1 MNALTPG
8 SVVVGVDG
16 TPFSDAALAWA
27 VEYATTRHA
36 PLCILHGAGDL
47 GADRIPLRGDA
58 RVMLAD
64 ASRRVTDHAVS
75 LVGRQAP
82 GLEVTVRAPFEDPR
96 YALLDVEDAS
106 MVVVGTRGRGPVAS
120 LLLGSVSLAVV
131 SYARCPVTVVRPTD
145 VTPEPGA
152 GEVVVGVDVDGSSQA
167 ALDLGFEIASMS
179 GRSLVAVHAWP
190 RHDMVYDA
198 MRSAERLEVMDQH
211 ERRLAEALA
220 GFGEKYPDVPVTPRM
235 SDGGAVTALVKA
247 SEHAVHL
254 VLGSR
259 PTQRIP
265 RYFGSVS
272 RSVVEHA
279 HCPVT
284 VARQIREHDNEET
297 RS

>member
-1 MNALTPG
+1 MSGLAPG

-27 VEYATTRHA
+27 VDYATARNA
-36 PLCILHGAGDL
+36 PLCVLHGAGSL
-47 GADRIPLRGDA
+47 GGDRIPLRGDA
-58 RVMLAD
+58 RAMLAD
-64 ASRRVTDHAVS
+64 ASRPVTDHAVS
-75 LVGRQAP
+75 LVRRQAP
-82 GLEVTVRAPFEDPR
+82 GLEVTVRTPFEDPR
-96 YALLDVEDAS
+96 HALLDVEDVS
-106 MVVVGTRGRGPVAS
+106 MVVVGTRGRGTVAS

-131 SYARCPVTVVRPTD
+131 SYARAPVTVVRPPD
-145 VTPEPGA
+145 VSGDRGA
-152 GEVVVGVDVDGSSQA
+152 GEVVVGVDVDGSSQV

-179 GRSLVAVHAWP
+179 GRPLVAVHAWP
-190 RHDMVYDA
+190 RHDLVYDA
-198 MRSAERLEVMDQH
+198 MRSADRLEAMHQH

-220 GFGEKYPDVPVTPRM
+220 GFGERYPDVPVTSRM
-235 SDGGAVTALVKA
+235 SDDGAVAALVKA
-247 SEHAVHL
+247 SEQAAHL

-284 VARQIREHDNEET
+284 VARQPRERDEEVAG
-297 RS
+297 

>member
-1 MNALTPG
+1 MSGLAPG

-16 TPFSDAALAWA
+16 TAFSDAALTWA
-27 VEYATTRHA
+27 VDYASARHA
-36 PLCILHGAGDL
+36 PLCIVHGAGDL
-47 GADRIPLRGDA
+47 GGDRIPLRGDA

-64 ASRRVTDHAVS
+64 ASRPVTEHAVS
-75 LVGRQAP
+75 LVRRQAP

-96 YALLDVEDAS
+96 HALLDVEDAS

-131 SYARCPVTVVRPTD
+131 SYARCPVTVVRASD
-145 VTPEPGA
+145 VAQEPGT

-179 GRSLVAVHAWP
+179 GRPLVAVHAWP

-198 MRSAERLEVMDQH
+198 MRSAERLEVMGQH
-211 ERRLAEALA
+211 ERRLAEALS
-220 GFGEKYPDVPVTPRM
+220 GFGERYPDVPVTSRM
-235 SDGGAVTALVKA
+235 SDDGAVETLVQA
-247 SEHAVHL
+247 SEHAAHL

-259 PTQRIP
+259 PTHRIP

-279 HCPVT
+279 HCTVT
-284 VARQIREHDNEET
+284 VARQIREHDEEEAG
-297 RS
+297 